1 MPQLQKQILWNVA
14 DYVRPGGI
22 LLYSTCTLT
31 FAENEGM
38 VETFLKEHSDF
49 VLEPLELPAPFPK
62 NESGMQALVPGQFDT
77 DGFFIAKLRRNV

>member
-1 MPQLQKQILWNVA
+1 MA

-49 VLEPLELPAPFPK
+49 ALEPLDLPAPFPK
-62 NESGMQALVPGQFDT
+62 NDSGMLALVPGEYDT
-77 DGFFIAKLRRNV
+77 DGFFIARMRRKACTNT